1 MEEFLLSDKFKKFL
15 KYDAPVEMLEGTTF
29 AGKTTVGVV
38 KYMFKVASSPKKLHI
53 LSGLDLGTI
62 EKNIINKDLGI
73 LDIFGDLVEYNPQG
87 KGKHSLPH
95 IVYSTSDGDKIIYV
109 LGYDNKARWKKALG
123 GQYGCLY
130 IDEINIADMEYVRE
144 ASMRCDY
151 MMGTLNPDDPNL
163 PIYKEYINCC
173 RPIEEYK
180 NDAPSELL
188 EMLNEPPKPNWTW
201 WYFSFEHNAALS
213 KEKKEQIIRNVPVG
227 TKLYKNKILGLR
239 GKATG
244 LVFSN
249 FDRRKH
255 CITKEQ
261 AKQKK
266 YEYFTCGLDTAYSS
280 NSPDTISM
288 LFIGITDNREVIVL
302 DERVYN
308 NRDLNNP
315 IAPSDTVINFV
326 AFLDRN
332 QKEWGLARNVFI
344 DSADQATITELGKYK
359 RTHPC
364 IYVFN
369 NAHKK
374 VQIID
379 RINLQ
384 LGWLHT
390 GHYLVVDT
398 CENHIHELETYSWK
412 EDKDNEPED
421 SNDHTIN
428 ASQYGWIPY
437 RDKIGIEVKKEE
449 EKLVNYYD
457 RFRR

>member
-1 MEEFLLSDKFKKFL
+1 METFLLSDKFKKFL
-15 KYDAPVEMLEGTTF
+15 KHNAPVEMLEGTTY

-38 KYMFKVASSPKKLHI
+38 KFMLKVAMSPKKLHI

-73 LDIFGDLVEYNPQG
+73 KDIFGELIEYSANG
-87 KGKHSLPH
+87 RGDNSMPH
-95 IVYSTSDGDKIIYV
+95 ILYHTSSGDKIIYV

-151 MMGTLNPDDPNL
+151 LIGTLNPDDPNL
-163 PIYKEYINCC
+163 PVYEEYINCC
-173 RPIEEYK
+173 RPTEEYK
-180 NDAPSELL
+180 NDAPIELL
-188 EMLNEPPKPNWTW
+188 NMLNQPPKPNWTW
-201 WYFSFEHNAALS
+201 WYFSFEHNAALTD
-213 KEKKEQIIRNVPVG
+213 EKKKQIIMNVPTG

-249 FDRRKH
+249 FDRTRH
-255 CITKEQ
+255 VITRET
-261 AKQKK
+261 AKSKR

-288 LFIGITDNREVIVL
+288 IFIGITHERECVVL

-308 NRDLNNP
+308 NKTLDTP
-315 IAPSDTVINFV
+315 IAPSDTAENFV

-344 DSADQATITELGKYK
+344 DNADQATITELNKYK
-359 RTHPC
+359 RTNPC

-369 NAHKK
+369 NAYKK

-384 LGWLHT
+384 LGWFHT
-390 GHYLVVDT
+390 GHYLVLEH
-398 CENHIHELETYSWK
+398 CKNHIHELEVYSWL
-412 EDKDNEPED
+412 EDKDNTPED
-421 SNDHTIN
+421 GNDHTIN

-437 RDKIGIEVKKEE
+437 RDKIGIKVEDVE
-449 EKLVNYYD
+449 EKPIVYD
-457 RFRR
+457 PRLRR

>member
-1 MEEFLLSDKFKKFL
+1 METFLLSNKFKKFL
-15 KYDAPVEMLEGTTF
+15 KHDAPVEMLEGTTY
-29 AGKTTVGVV
+29 AGKTTVGVF
-38 KYMFKVASSPKKLHI
+38 KFMLKVAMSPKKLHI

-73 LDIFGDLVEYNPQG
+73 LDLFGSLVEYSANG
-87 KGKHSLPH
+87 KGGNSMPH
-95 IVYSTSDGDKIIYV
+95 LVYHTSTGDKIIYV

-151 MMGTLNPDDPNL
+151 LIGTLNPDDPNL

-173 RPIEEYK
+173 RPLEEYK
-180 NDAPSELL
+180 DDAPIELL
-188 EMLNEPPKPNWTW
+188 NMLNEPPKPNWTW
-201 WYFSFEHNAALS
+201 WYFSFEHNAALT
-213 KEKKEQIIRNVPVG
+213 KEKKEQIILNVPTG

-249 FDRRKH
+249 FDRSKH
-255 CITKEQ
+255 VITRET
-261 AKQKK
+261 AREKK
-266 YEYFTCGLDTAYSS
+266 YEYFSCGLDTAYSS
-280 NSPDTISM
+280 NSSDTISM
-288 LFIGITDNREVIVL
+288 VFLGITHERECVVL

-308 NRDLNNP
+308 NTNLDTP
-315 IAPSDTVINFV
+315 IAPSDTVENFV

-332 QKEWGLARNVFI
+332 QSEWGLARNVFI
-344 DSADQATITELGKYK
+344 DSADQATITELKKYK
-359 RTHPC
+359 RTNPC

-369 NAHKK
+369 DAYKR

-384 LGWLHT
+384 LGWFHT
-390 GHYLVVDT
+390 GHYLILEH
-398 CENHIHELETYSWK
+398 CKNHIHELEVYSWL
-412 EDKDNEPED
+412 EDKDNTPED

-428 ASQYGWIPY
+428 ASQYGWIPF
-437 RDKIGIEVKKEE
+437 RDKIGIKIEDVV
-449 EKLVNYYD
+449 EKPIVYD
-457 RFRR
+457 PRLRR